1 MSHQSPGELG
11 RGRNRDFPLCVEA
24 LAILL
29 NSSANTWTEKNKR
42 ERERENRYREEQ
54 RERITFFLKE
64 EKVKKYSQAP
74 MLCLYIK
81 IISSQC
87 VNGESVT
94 YVYSNSMLQYM

>member
-42 ERERENRYREEQ
+42 ERERENTDK
-54 RERITFFLKE
+54 ERNKESEYHFFKT
-64 EKVKKYSQAP
+64 EK
-74 MLCLYIK
+74 
-81 IISSQC
+81 
-87 VNGESVT
+87 G
-94 YVYSNSMLQYM
+94 